1 MGILYETLML
11 FYKLIASDRTCLKNM
26 RSIILIFFLSLIALT
41 VQGQVLTGNII
52 DAQDQYN
59 MKGVKVEN
67 RRTAKT
73 FTSNDRGYFRM
84 EVNMGDS
91 VVFYKEGY
99 VKHVVVVKEID
110 HLVVPLTFDAVGLP
124 TAYVYADRPSLYIPG
139 ISLDR
144 DPDRKPMGPGRVM
157 PGHSRSHTDLTP
169 GVTLDG
175 PISYFTKRERNKR
188 QYKRALEKLERQAPY
203 LEVIQSDSIKQV
215 LMTRFELKETELD
228 ELIIGFNIYHRE
240 HEFLDIDHDTV
251 LGLLYEFL
259 NQNVRR
265 RRRY

>member
-1 MGILYETLML
+1 MKTVYFLFALILFTY
-11 FYKLIASDRTCLKNM
+11 S
-26 RSIILIFFLSLIALT
+26 S
-41 VQGQVLTGNII
+41 QGQVLTGNVI

-67 RRTAKT
+67 IRTSSAY
-73 FTSNDRGYFRM
+73 TSNARGYFRI
-84 EVNMGDS
+84 EVKLGDTIRFS
-91 VVFYKEGY
+91 KEGY
-99 VKHVVVVKEID
+99 VVHDILVNEID

-124 TAYVYADRPSLYIPG
+124 TAYVHGDRPSLYIPG
-139 ISLDR
+139 ISKDLD
-144 DPDRKPMGPGRVM
+144 PNRKPMGPGRIM
-157 PGHSRSHTDLTP
+157 PGHSGSATEMTP

-188 QYKRALEKLERQAPY
+188 QYRRAQEKLQRQAPY

-215 LMTRFELKETELD
+215 LMTRFQIDENELD
-228 ELIIGFNIYHRE
+228 ELIIGFNLYHRE
-240 HEFLDIDHDTV
+240 HEFLDMDHDTV

-259 NQNVRR
+259 NMNLRN

>member
-1 MGILYETLML
+1 MKAL
-11 FYKLIASDRTCLKNM
+11 
-26 RSIILIFFLSLIALT
+26 FFLFFISLISLT
-41 VQGQVLTGNII
+41 TYGQVLTGNII

-59 MKGVKVEN
+59 MKGVKVQN
-67 RRTAKT
+67 LRTAES

-84 EVNMGDS
+84 EVLMGDS
-91 VVFYKEGY
+91 VTFSKEGY
-99 VKHVVVVKEID
+99 VTHLIIVEDID
-110 HLVVPLTFDAVGLP
+110 HVIIPLTFDAVGLP
-124 TAYVYADRPSLYIPG
+124 AAYVYADRPSMYIPG

-169 GVTLDG
+169 GLTLDG

-188 QYKRALEKLERQAPY
+188 QYKRALEKLNRQAPY

-215 LMTRFELKETELD
+215 LMNRFELLEVELD
-228 ELIIGFNIYHRE
+228 ELIIGFNIYHRD
-240 HEFLDIDHDTV
+240 HEFLDMDHDTV

-259 NQNVRR
+259 NENVRR
-265 RRRY
+265 RREY

>member
-1 MGILYETLML
+1 M
-11 FYKLIASDRTCLKNM
+11 K
-26 RSIILIFFLSLIALT
+26 SIIFIIFLTCISLTIEA
-41 VQGQVLTGNII
+41 QVLTGNII
-52 DAQDQYN
+52 DVPDQYN
-59 MKGVKVEN
+59 LKGVKVEN
-67 RRTAKT
+67 LRTSQT
-73 FTSNDRGYFRM
+73 YMSNNRGYFRM
-84 EVNMGDS
+84 EVERGDS
-91 VVFYKEGY
+91 VVFSKEGY
-99 VKHVVVVKEID
+99 VNHVIVVKDID
-110 HLVVPLTFDAVGLP
+110 HLVVPMTFDAVGLP
-124 TAYVYADRPSLYIPG
+124 TAYVYADRPSIYIPG

-144 DPDRKPMGPGRVM
+144 DPDRKPMGPGRIM
-157 PGHSRSHTDLTP
+157 PGHSRSATDLTP

-188 QYKRALEKLERQAPY
+188 QYKRALDKLERQQPY

-215 LMTRFELKETELD
+215 LMNRFELPETELD

-240 HEFLDIDHDTV
+240 HEFLDMDHDTV

>member
-1 MGILYETLML
+1 M
-11 FYKLIASDRTCLKNM
+11 K
-26 RSIILIFFLSLIALT
+26 SIIFIFFFFIATLS

-52 DAQDQYN
+52 DVPDQYN
-59 MKGVKVEN
+59 LKGVKVKN
-67 RRTAKT
+67 TRTAQAY
-73 FTSNDRGYFRM
+73 TSNNRGYFRM
-84 EVNMGDS
+84 EVEMGDT
-91 VVFYKEGY
+91 VVFSKEGY
-99 VKHVVVVKEID
+99 VNHVIVVKEID
-110 HLVVPLTFDAVGLP
+110 HLVVPMTFDAVGLP

-144 DPDRKPMGPGRVM
+144 DPDRKPMGPGRIM
-157 PGHSRSHTDLTP
+157 PGHSGSATEMTP

-203 LEVIQSDSIKQV
+203 LEVIQSDSIKNV
-215 LMTRFELKETELD
+215 LMNRFELEEVELD

-240 HEFLDIDHDTV
+240 HEFLDMDHDTV

-265 RRRY
+265 RRRN